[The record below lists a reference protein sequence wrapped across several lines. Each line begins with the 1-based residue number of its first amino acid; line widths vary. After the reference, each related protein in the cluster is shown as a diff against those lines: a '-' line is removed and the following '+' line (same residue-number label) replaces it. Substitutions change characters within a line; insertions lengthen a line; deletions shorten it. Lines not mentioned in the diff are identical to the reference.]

1 MWVEQKRL
9 SRVWLSTDTTR
20 NKRKDCLFL
29 RAPKPVNISNNTG
42 MNLASQC
49 QRNNMKSFNV
59 ARTPTLD
66 QDLRI
71 RRFHS
76 EDTHRV
82 HNLFLEE
89 TRCMLWPMFVQAVR
103 SPPAVVLHVM
113 LIFAGVIFARSC
125 ILALFGGIFAF
136 SGVFVYVYRWFYNY
150 LTSSLRGDLS
160 NITQVPGI
168 FLWLYESQYLLKF
181 NSCFTRKGCKP
192 RP

>member
-29 RAPKPVNISNNTG
+29 RAPKPVNISSNTG

-49 QRNNMKSFNV
+49 QRNNMKSFSV

-66 QDLRI
+66 RDLRI

-113 LIFAGVIFARSC
+113 LMFAGVIFARSC

-136 SGVFVYVYRWFYNY
+136 SGVFVYVYHWFYNY

-168 FLWLYESQYLLKF
+168 FLWLNESQYLLKF

>member
-1 MWVEQKRL
+1 
-9 SRVWLSTDTTR
+9 
-20 NKRKDCLFL
+20 
-29 RAPKPVNISNNTG
+29 

-49 QRNNMKSFNV
+49 QRNNMKSFSV

-66 QDLRI
+66 RDLRI

-113 LIFAGVIFARSC
+113 LMFAGVIFARSC

-136 SGVFVYVYRWFYNY
+136 SGVFVYVYHWFYNY

-192 RP
+192 RPYNNNCWCENNY

>member
-20 NKRKDCLFL
+20 NKQKDCLFL

-49 QRNNMKSFNV
+49 QRNNMKSFSV

-76 EDTHRV
+76 EDTHRI

-113 LIFAGVIFARSC
+113 LMFAGVIFARSC

-136 SGVFVYVYRWFYNY
+136 SGVFVYVYHWFYNY